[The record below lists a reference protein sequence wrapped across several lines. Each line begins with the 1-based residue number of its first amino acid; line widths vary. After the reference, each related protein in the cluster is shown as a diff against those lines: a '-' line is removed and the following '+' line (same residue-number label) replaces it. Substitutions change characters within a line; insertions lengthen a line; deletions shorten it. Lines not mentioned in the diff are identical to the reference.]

1 MVALGVPLD
10 KSAPGTDLKRAF
22 FVDLDV
28 NGDGRISLD
37 EFLATVEKRTNHIT
51 SDASTAWQEILKFMD
66 RNGVDASYMFERVRV
81 AVSVDAAALL
91 LMSVPFF
98 FLTFYVVVLL
108 SVSCLSLQGAFPYT
122 STPYSSALMYVCAFY
137 WGLV

>member
-51 SDASTAWQEILKFMD
+51 ADTSTAWQEILECMD

-81 AVSVDAAALL
+81 AVSGDAAA
-91 LMSVPFF
+91 
-98 FLTFYVVVLL
+98 
-108 SVSCLSLQGAFPYT
+108 
-122 STPYSSALMYVCAFY
+122 SSFS
-137 WGLV
+137 